1 MKSIR
6 LMFLILML
14 AVSTALLAQE
24 GEGGGS
30 VSDDSG
36 IEGMN
41 QEQSPYGY
49 AIGGIFGA
57 VSIDGKNY
65 QQIGLRPEIKLWKL
79 GIGLDINLL
88 FDDEGKVRKEDWDE
102 WKDYLDK
109 MYYIRWGQKGDLFS
123 FRYGGLAVT
132 TLGYGT
138 LITGY
143 TNMLEYPTYK
153 RQGLELGIE
162 TKHFGMEFIANDLK
176 ELSGGEPGFMGGGR
190 IYIKPFSRLQIG
202 GSIAGDL
209 NEYKGLRDTD
219 GDGIPDEMDAYPE
232 DDDYATQIDYYR
244 AKLDDT
250 NEPTVIAEL
259 IASGLISD
267 IERSELMDVNKNR
280 SRTGFWAAD
289 AGVKLVDLDF
299 FKVDVYTQYAMCL
312 NTGGWGYTLPGVRI
326 KGGSLFEL
334 YADYRQQSDEF
345 IFGYYNDT
353 YDLERAKYV
362 QSGSDYVIQTKKDK
376 LEAAEEAKG
385 YMAGMRI
392 NLFELAYG
400 KIEYQDMR
408 WGDLRDKSLKG
419 EVAMNK
425 NVIPMISKAKAYYA
439 QNNVDNFKLK
449 SESTIMGAVIGIGM
463 SENVSIDFNYLITF
477 QDKDGNGE
485 IEGSDETITN
495 ISVSTSTVF

>member
-6 LMFLILML
+6 MLFLILVL
-14 AVSTALLAQE
+14 AVSTALMAQE
-24 GEGGGS
+24 GAGGGGTDTLGS
-30 VSDDSG
+30 VSGDYA
-36 IEGMN
+36 
-41 QEQSPYGY
+41 QAASPYGY
-49 AIGGIFGA
+49 ALGGVFGA
-57 VSIDGKNY
+57 VSIDGMNY

-79 GIGLDINLL
+79 GIGLDITLL
-88 FDDEGKVRKEDWDE
+88 FDDKGKIRKEDWNE

-109 MYYIRWGQKGDLFS
+109 IYYVRWGQKGDPFY
-123 FRYGGLAVT
+123 FRYGGLAAT

-162 TKHFGMEFIANDLK
+162 TQFMGMEFIANDLK
-176 ELSGGEPGFMGGGR
+176 ELSGGQPGFMGGGR
-190 IYIKPFSRLQIG
+190 LYIKPFSRLQIG

-232 DDDYATQIDYYR
+232 DKHYATEFDYYEQR
-244 AKLDDT
+244 VSLS
-250 NEPTVIAEL
+250 VAEDL
-259 IASGLISD
+259 RDAGEISGITKAD
-267 IERSELMDVNKNR
+267 LMDVNENR

-289 AGVKLVDLDF
+289 MGLKLLDLDF

-326 KGGSLFEL
+326 RGGSLFEFF
-334 YADYRQQSDEF
+334 ADYRQQSDEV

-353 YDLERAKYV
+353 YDLERAKYIYDA
-362 QSGSDYVIQTKKDK
+362 SATPDYQIVTKKDK
-376 LEAAEEAKG
+376 LEAAEESKG

-408 WGDLRDKSLKG
+408 WGELRDKSLKG
-419 EVAMNK
+419 EVALNK
-425 NVIPMISKAKAYYA
+425 NIIPMVSKAKAYYA
-439 QNNVDNFKLK
+439 QNNVNSFRLR
-449 SESTIMGAVIGIGM
+449 SESTIMGAVLGIGM

-485 IEGSDETITN
+485 INGSDETITN

>member
-14 AVSTALLAQE
+14 SLSTALMAQE

-30 VSDDSG
+30 VTGDSG
-36 IEGMN
+36 VAGMN

-57 VSIDGKNY
+57 VTIDGMNY
-65 QQIGLRPEIKLWKL
+65 QQIGLRPEVKLWKL

-88 FDDEGKVRKEDWDE
+88 FDDEGKVREEDWDD

-109 MYYIRWGQKGDLFS
+109 IYYIRWGQKGDLFY
-123 FRYGGLAVT
+123 FRYGGLTVT

-153 RQGLELGIE
+153 RQGLELGVE
-162 TKHFGMEFIANDLK
+162 TQYMGMEFIANDLK
-176 ELSGGEPGFMGGGR
+176 ELSGRNPAFMGGGR

-202 GSIAGDL
+202 GSLAGDL

-232 DDDYATQIDYYR
+232 DKHYATEFDYYE
-244 AKLDDT
+244 AKTDNATATTLA
-250 NEPTVIAEL
+250 NA
-259 IASGLISD
+259 GLISD
-267 IERSELMDVNKNR
+267 ITKADLMDVNRNR
-280 SRTGFWAAD
+280 STTGFWAAD
-289 AGVKLVDLDF
+289 AGLNLLNLDF
-299 FKVDVYTQYAMCL
+299 FKVDVYVQYAMCL
-312 NTGGWGYTLPGVRI
+312 TTGGWGYTVPGVRI
-326 KGGSLFEL
+326 KGGSLFEV

-362 QSGSDYVIQTKKDK
+362 DTGTSFDIVTKKDK
-376 LEAAEEAKG
+376 LEAAEESKG

-400 KIEYQDMR
+400 KIEYQDMY
-408 WGDLRDKSLKG
+408 WGERRDKSLKG

-425 NVIPMISKAKAYYA
+425 NIIPMVSKAKAYYA
-439 QNNVDNFKLK
+439 QNNVSNFRLK
-449 SESTIMGAVIGIGM
+449 SESTIMGAVLGIGM

-477 QDKDGNGE
+477 QDKNGDGE
-485 IEGSDETITN
+485 IKGSEETITN
-495 ISVSTSTVF
+495 VSVSTSTMF

>member
-1 MKSIR
+1 MTG
-6 LMFLILML
+6 
-14 AVSTALLAQE
+14 VQTCALP
-24 GEGGGS
+24 
-30 VSDDSG
+30 
-36 IEGMN
+36 I
-41 QEQSPYGY
+41 
-49 AIGGIFGA
+49 
-57 VSIDGKNY
+57 
-65 QQIGLRPEIKLWKL
+65 W
-79 GIGLDINLL
+79 
-88 FDDEGKVRKEDWDE
+88 
-102 WKDYLDK
+102 
-109 MYYIRWGQKGDLFS
+109 
-123 FRYGGLAVT
+123 
-132 TLGYGT
+132 
-138 LITGY
+138 
-143 TNMLEYPTYK
+143 
-153 RQGLELGIE
+153 
-162 TKHFGMEFIANDLK
+162 
-176 ELSGGEPGFMGGGR
+176 
-190 IYIKPFSRLQIG
+190 
-202 GSIAGDL
+202 
-209 NEYKGLRDTD
+209 
-219 GDGIPDEMDAYPE
+219 
-232 DDDYATQIDYYR
+232 
-244 AKLDDT
+244 
-250 NEPTVIAEL
+250 
-259 IASGLISD
+259 
-267 IERSELMDVNKNR
+267 
-280 SRTGFWAAD
+280 
-289 AGVKLVDLDF
+289 
-299 FKVDVYTQYAMCL
+299 
-312 NTGGWGYTLPGVRI
+312 
-326 KGGSLFEL
+326 
-334 YADYRQQSDEF
+334 QQSDEF